1 MLTSRFLT
9 LSFVSALMFASQVSA
24 DDAVRAM
31 LGKSAPEWKSLPGT
45 DGKQHSSQEY
55 DGAKATVVVF
65 LCNHCPC
72 AKSYQQRFIDFTK
85 GYQPKGVRF
94 VAFNSDTSET
104 IDQMKQRAKESGFN
118 FDYLKDT
125 SQTVAKALK
134 AQTTPHVFVLNAE
147 RKVVFSGAFDDDK
160 SGQKVTKRF
169 VQDVVDDLLA
179 GRPVKMDESKLCG
192 CAIGFAN

>member
-1 MLTSRFLT
+1 MRN
-9 LSFVSALMFASQVSA
+9 VSII
-24 DDAVRAM
+24 
-31 LGKSAPEWKSLPGT
+31 G
-45 DGKQHSSQEY
+45 SSS
-55 DGAKATVVVF
+55 
-65 LCNHCPC
+65 CP
-72 AKSYQQRFIDFTK
+72 
-85 GYQPKGVRF
+85 
-94 VAFNSDTSET
+94 
-104 IDQMKQRAKESGFN
+104 IDQMTQRPKESGFN